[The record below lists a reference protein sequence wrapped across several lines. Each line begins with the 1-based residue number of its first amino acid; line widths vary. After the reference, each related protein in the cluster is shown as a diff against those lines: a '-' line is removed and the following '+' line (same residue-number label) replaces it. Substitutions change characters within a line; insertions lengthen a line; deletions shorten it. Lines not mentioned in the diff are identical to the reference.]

1 MIQIFKKEKQTV
13 GIRDLAKLVKDLQKE
28 LKEITKELSDF
39 KKEMT
44 KAITKV
50 GMVRFNPFNEVGGD
64 QSFSIALLDSNN
76 DGIIVTSHYGRDMN
90 RVYSKTIA
98 KGKSS
103 SALSKEE
110 QEAIK
115 KALE

>member
-1 MIQIFKKEKQTV
+1 MIQIFKKEKQPV
-13 GIRDLAKLVKDLQKE
+13 GIKDLSKQVRDFQKE
-28 LKEITKELSDF
+28 LKEVTKELSDF

-64 QSFSIALLDSNN
+64 QSFSIALLDSND
-76 DGIIVTSHYGRDMN
+76 DGIVVTSHYGRDMN
-90 RVYSKTIA
+90 RVYSKIVK

-103 SALSKEE
+103 SALSKDEE
-110 QEAIK
+110 QAIES
-115 KALE
+115 ALE